1 VKVIITAKC
10 HEYLQQK
17 LQEGGYEVIYQPTIS
32 YEELKSNLEDVAGL
46 VVSTRVKLDEA
57 LLTEAKQLR
66 WIGRLGS
73 GLELID
79 VRFAESRDVKVFSSP
94 EGNCDAVGEHAL
106 AMLLNLMNKIDSSY
120 NEVKQL
126 QWLRDENRG
135 VELNGK
141 TVGIIGFGN
150 TGRAFAKKLRG
161 FDVSILAHD
170 KYQYEF
176 GGEQVKEASLEQ
188 VLRYSDVISLHVP
201 LTNDTYHYAD
211 TSFFEAAVRRP
222 FFLNTSRGKVHGTT
236 ALIDALKRGL
246 IAGAGLDVL
255 ENEKLSTYSEAE
267 QQQFDWLATQPNVI
281 LTPHIAGYTH
291 EAFYKMSKVL
301 ADKLGLL

>member
-1 VKVIITAKC
+1 MKVIITAKC
-10 HEYLQQK
+10 HDYLQEK
-17 LQEGGYEVIYQPTIS
+17 LREGGYEVIYAPTIS
-32 YEELKSNLEDVAGL
+32 YEELALQIEDVAGL
-46 VVSTRVKLDEA
+46 VVSTRVKIDAA
-57 LLTEAKQLR
+57 LLEHAKKMM

-79 VRFAESRDVKVFSSP
+79 VPFAESKSIKVLSSP
-94 EGNCDAVGEHAL
+94 EGNCDAVGEHTL
-106 AMLLNLMNKIDSSY
+106 AMLLNLMNKISHSFE
-120 NEVKQL
+120 EVKQH

-141 TVGIIGFGN
+141 TVGIIGFGH

-161 FDVSILAHD
+161 FDVTILAHD

-188 VLRYSDVISLHVP
+188 VLRYSDVISLHLP
-201 LTNDTYHYAD
+201 LTNETYHYAD
-211 TSFFEAAVRRP
+211 TAFFEAAKRRP
-222 FFLNTSRGKVHGTT
+222 FFLNTSRGKVHGTVAIT
-236 ALIDALKRGL
+236 DALKRGL
-246 IAGAGLDVL
+246 IAGAGLDVQ
-255 ENEKLSTYSEAE
+255 ENEKLQTYTESE
-267 QQQFDWLATQPNVI
+267 QQQFDWLAAQPNVI

-301 ADKLGLL
+301 ADKLGLQ